1 MRKTSFRWAVTP
13 KVWTGPERIIPKI
26 TALPRLRKAGGA
38 VFFCRAFSSRGR
50 NPTLTGRSLSTVM
63 WKNRNRPNTDRC
75 PAGYDTR
82 TNGLPRNSIRVAVE
96 QRIETQHHKQDLEIE
111 R

>member
-1 MRKTSFRWAVTP
+1 
-13 KVWTGPERIIPKI
+13 
-26 TALPRLRKAGGA
+26 
-38 VFFCRAFSSRGR
+38 
-50 NPTLTGRSLSTVM
+50 M

-82 TNGLPRNSIRVAVE
+82 TNDLPRNSIRVAVE

>member
-1 MRKTSFRWAVTP
+1 M
-13 KVWTGPERIIPKI
+13 I
-26 TALPRLRKAGGA
+26 
-38 VFFCRAFSSRGR
+38 FCRAFSFRGR
-50 NPTLTGRSLSTVM
+50 KPTLTGRGLLTVM
-63 WKNRNRPNTDRC
+63 WKNMNRPNTDRC

-96 QRIETQHHKQDLEIE
+96 QRIETQHHKQDLEIK